1 MILHMRQVKAVGTI
15 MDLMAIIILMTTAT
29 LITSVL
35 THILVI
41 LKNNKIPTISV
52 PTIILRQNQSMI
64 TAILIKNAPIHI
76 LRLSKIMITA
86 ILITN
91 AFIHKLR

>member
-41 LKNNKIPTISV
+41 LKNKKILTISALI
-52 PTIILRQNQSMI
+52 IILKQSP
-64 TAILIKNAPIHI
+64 AL
-76 LRLSKIMITA
+76 
-86 ILITN
+86 
-91 AFIHKLR
+91 

>member
-35 THILVI
+35 IHILVI
-41 LKNNKIPTISV
+41 LKNMITVILTNSAL
-52 PTIILRQNQSMI
+52 TIILKQSP
-64 TAILIKNAPIHI
+64 TL
-76 LRLSKIMITA
+76 
-86 ILITN
+86 
-91 AFIHKLR
+91 

>member
-15 MDLMAIIILMTTAT
+15 MDLMAIKILMTTAT

-41 LKNNKIPTISV
+41 LKNNKILTISALI
-52 PTIILRQNQSMI
+52 IILKQSP
-64 TAILIKNAPIHI
+64 AL
-76 LRLSKIMITA
+76 
-86 ILITN
+86 
-91 AFIHKLR
+91 

>member
-35 THILVI
+35 TPILVI
-41 LKNNKIPTISV
+41 LKNNKILTISALI
-52 PTIILRQNQSMI
+52 IILKQSP
-64 TAILIKNAPIHI
+64 AL
-76 LRLSKIMITA
+76 
-86 ILITN
+86 
-91 AFIHKLR
+91 

>member
-1 MILHMRQVKAVGTI
+1 MILHMHQAKAVGMI

-41 LKNNKIPTISV
+41 LKNYKITGILTISALI
-52 PTIILRQNQSMI
+52 IILKQSP
-64 TAILIKNAPIHI
+64 AL
-76 LRLSKIMITA
+76 
-86 ILITN
+86 
-91 AFIHKLR
+91 

>member
-41 LKNNKIPTISV
+41 LKNNKILTISALI
-52 PTIILRQNQSMI
+52 IILKQSP
-64 TAILIKNAPIHI
+64 AL
-76 LRLSKIMITA
+76 
-86 ILITN
+86 
-91 AFIHKLR
+91 